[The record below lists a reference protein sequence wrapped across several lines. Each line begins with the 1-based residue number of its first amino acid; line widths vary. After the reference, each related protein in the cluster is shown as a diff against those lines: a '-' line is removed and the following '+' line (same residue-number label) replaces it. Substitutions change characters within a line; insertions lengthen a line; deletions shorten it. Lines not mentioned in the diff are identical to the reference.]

1 MKGLLC
7 CVKELLSIMVKSS
20 NSSDVMTLCTQLF
33 VELPTQVPN
42 EVGSD
47 VMTPV
52 LSSL

>member
-1 MKGLLC
+1 MTLC
-7 CVKELLSIMVKSS
+7 TQLFVELPTQVP
-20 NSSDVMTLCTQLF
+20 NEVGSDVMTLCTQLF